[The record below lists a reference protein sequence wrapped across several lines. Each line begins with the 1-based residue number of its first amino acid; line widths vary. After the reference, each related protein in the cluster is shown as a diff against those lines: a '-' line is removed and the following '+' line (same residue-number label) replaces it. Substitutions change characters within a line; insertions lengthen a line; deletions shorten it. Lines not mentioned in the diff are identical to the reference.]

1 MHYPQERKG
10 AVLKKML
17 QPHNKSIKELA
28 EENGI
33 SDATLYNWRKTARL
47 RQGRGTQQLG
57 DKP

>member
-10 AVLKKML
+10 AVSKKML
-17 QPHNKSIKELA
+17 PPHNKSIKELA

-47 RQGRGTQQLG
+47 RQGRGAQQLG